1 MENNEKGEIDLE
13 NNEELEEADI
23 YADLENNIENAKNQ
37 INQAKNNKYEE
48 QENLQEEQE
57 EQENENE
64 NENENSLEDP
74 NNNNEDDEDDR
85 LTYTLITLDLGEL
98 IHIFEENNISFVDM
112 LLLSKDDL
120 KELQLKLY
128 QRNRIHNFSVLFSK
142 YAKNYSI
149 SEISDFFGFN
159 QKFIFNSSIYD
170 RVIMSQNQ
178 SDVWNNNEN
187 NENLNEN
194 NKEEMNE
201 EYNEENYNENVEEGN
216 ANININT
223 NKEKYDF
230 ENINYS
236 QYMNYMNKENSNI
249 NNNTNNTN
257 NTNNQ
262 AYNMQRVKPINNN
275 TNYNDIKYNTFN
287 NNNYNNNYYLST
299 DWKENNKINQAPN
312 IMTTDLKEARSI
324 TNKRVKPLISKG
336 INNSK
341 INQIKNSDKKEKP
354 ILEPNNNIINNNQL
368 KEKKSKIIVNKK
380 KPAKSQTNVNV
391 TSNINNNLLE
401 PINPNINNNNNTNL
415 NNTNKFSSNK
425 KKSSNKINA
434 VINKYLEIKQD
445 ADEFLEKLNKKK
457 IDSQNKYNKYN
468 ILIKKKNIINTKVI
482 EPNNNLNVVNSYKNI
497 GSNNSTQ
504 KKIGHKPMT
513 KSSKIDE
520 FNKLIQNYGK
530 QNTNQESDLN
540 QDIFLE
546 YQKMNNQI
554 GELEKINL
562 DFNSKNHLN
571 QIKKYIDE
579 KGDNINLDDISKI
592 NSELIKM
599 IEIIEKKEK
608 LKQTLENYNLKIEQN
623 KQLLNELN
631 ELDDN
636 EQNESNENLENKI
649 NNANYENQINYNN
662 FKNMNNF
669 NVNNQLL
676 DEVEEE
682 FENEMPKRK

>member
-23 YADLENNIENAKNQ
+23 YADLENNIENAKNL
-37 INQAKNNKYEE
+37 INQPKINKYEE
-48 QENLQEEQE
+48 QENMQEEQE
-57 EQENENE
+57 EPENENE

-178 SDVWNNNEN
+178 NDVWNNNEN

-194 NKEEMNE
+194 NKDEIND
-201 EYNEENYNENVEEGN
+201 EYNEENDNENIEEGN
-216 ANININT
+216 ANININP
-223 NKEKYDF
+223 NQEKYDLD
-230 ENINYS
+230 NINYS
-236 QYMNYMNKENSNI
+236 EYMNYMNKENNNI
-249 NNNTNNTN
+249 NNNTNNN
-257 NTNNQ
+257 NK

-299 DWKENNKINQAPN
+299 DWKENNKINHASN

-324 TNKRVKPLISKG
+324 PNKTVKPLISKG
-336 INNSK
+336 INSSK
-341 INQIKNSDKKEKP
+341 INQIKNNDKKEKP
-354 ILEPNNNIINNNQL
+354 VLESSNNITSNQP

-380 KPAKSQTNVNV
+380 PIKSQTNVTL

-401 PINPNINNNNNTNL
+401 PINSNINNNNTNL
-415 NNTNKFSSNK
+415 TNTNKIASNK

-497 GSNNSTQ
+497 GANNSTQ
-504 KKIGHKPMT
+504 KNIGHKPMT

-520 FNKLIQNYGK
+520 YNKIIQNYGK
-530 QNTNQESDLN
+530 QNTNQENDLN
-540 QDIFLE
+540 QDIYLE

-662 FKNMNNF
+662 FKNMNNY
-669 NVNNQLL
+669 NANNQLL

>member
-1 MENNEKGEIDLE
+1 METNEKAEMGLE

-23 YADLENNIENAKNQ
+23 YADLETNIENAKNQ
-37 INQAKNNKYEE
+37 INQVKNNKYEEQE

-64 NENENSLEDP
+64 NENSLEDP
-74 NNNNEDDEDDR
+74 NNNNDDEEEEDDR

-170 RVIMSQNQ
+170 RVIMSQHQN
-178 SDVWNNNEN
+178 DAWNNDENHENVNDKNKDEINDEYNEDNNNEN
-187 NENLNEN
+187 I
-194 NKEEMNE
+194 
-201 EYNEENYNENVEEGN
+201 EEGN
-216 ANININT
+216 ANINP
-223 NKEKYDF
+223 NKKKYDL

-236 QYMNYMNKENSNI
+236 EYMNYMNKENNNI
-249 NNNTNNTN
+249 NNINNI
-257 NTNNQ
+257 NNQ
-262 AYNMQRVKPINNN
+262 AFNMKRTKPINNN

-299 DWKENNKINQAPN
+299 DWNENNKNNQASN
-312 IMTTDLKEARSI
+312 IMTTDIKETRSI
-324 TNKRVKPLISKG
+324 PINKKAKPLIIKG
-336 INNSK
+336 KNNSK
-341 INQIKNSDKKEKP
+341 INQSKNNNKKEKP
-354 ILEPNNNIINNNQL
+354 IIQSNNIINNQSR
-368 KEKKSKIIVNKK
+368 EKKSKIIVNKK
-380 KPAKSQTNVNV
+380 PMKSQSNL
-391 TSNINNNLLE
+391 TSNINNNFSE
-401 PINPNINNNNNTNL
+401 TINSNINNNNTNL
-415 NNTNKFSSNK
+415 NNTNKISSNK

-468 ILIKKKNIINTKVI
+468 ILIKKKNLITTKVND
-482 EPNNNLNVVNSYKNI
+482 PNSNLNIVNSYKNI
-497 GSNNSTQ
+497 ASNNITQ
-504 KKIGHKPMT
+504 KKIGHKANA

-520 FNKLIQNYGK
+520 YNKLVQNY
-530 QNTNQESDLN
+530 NQENDLN
-540 QDIFLE
+540 PDIYLE

-554 GELEKINL
+554 EELERINL

-571 QIKKYIDE
+571 QIKKYINE

-592 NSELIKM
+592 NTELIKM

-636 EQNESNENLENKI
+636 EQNESQENLENKI
-649 NNANYENQINYNN
+649 NANYDNQTNFNNYKDMNNYNVN
-662 FKNMNNF
+662 
-669 NVNNQLL
+669 NNQLL

-682 FENEMPKRK
+682 FENEMPRRK

>member
-1 MENNEKGEIDLE
+1 METNEKAEMGLE

-37 INQAKNNKYEE
+37 INQVKNNKYEEQE

-57 EQENENE
+57 EQDNE

-74 NNNNEDDEDDR
+74 NNNNDDEEEEDDR

-170 RVIMSQNQ
+170 RVIMSQHQN
-178 SDVWNNNEN
+178 DAWNNDEN
-187 NENLNEN
+187 NENLNDK
-194 NKEEMNE
+194 NKDEIND
-201 EYNEENYNENVEEGN
+201 EYNEDNNNEIIEEGN
-216 ANININT
+216 ANINP
-223 NKEKYDF
+223 NKEKYDL

-236 QYMNYMNKENSNI
+236 EYMNYMNKENNNI
-249 NNNTNNTN
+249 NNI
-257 NTNNQ
+257 NNQ
-262 AYNMQRVKPINNN
+262 AFNMKRTKPINNN

-299 DWKENNKINQAPN
+299 DWNENNKNNQKSN
-312 IMTTDLKEARSI
+312 IMTTDIKETRSI
-324 TNKRVKPLISKG
+324 PINKKAKPLIIKG
-336 INNSK
+336 KNNSK
-341 INQIKNSDKKEKP
+341 INQSKNNNKKEKP
-354 ILEPNNNIINNNQL
+354 IIQSNNIIHNQSR
-368 KEKKSKIIVNKK
+368 EKKSKIIVNKK
-380 KPAKSQTNVNV
+380 TMKSQSNL
-391 TSNINNNLLE
+391 TSTINNNFSE
-401 PINPNINNNNNTNL
+401 AINSNINNNNTNL
-415 NNTNKFSSNK
+415 NNTNKISSNK

-468 ILIKKKNIINTKVI
+468 ILIKKKNLITTKVND
-482 EPNNNLNVVNSYKNI
+482 PNSNLNIANSYKNI
-497 GSNNSTQ
+497 ASNNITQ
-504 KKIGHKPMT
+504 KKIGHKANA

-520 FNKLIQNYGK
+520 YNKLVQNY
-530 QNTNQESDLN
+530 NQENDLN
-540 QDIFLE
+540 PDIYLE

-554 GELEKINL
+554 EELERINL

-571 QIKKYIDE
+571 QIKKYINE

-592 NSELIKM
+592 NTELIKM

-636 EQNESNENLENKI
+636 EQNESQENLENKI
-649 NNANYENQINYNN
+649 NANYDNQTNFNNYKDMNNYNVN
-662 FKNMNNF
+662 
-669 NVNNQLL
+669 NNQLL

-682 FENEMPKRK
+682 FENEMPRRK